1 MPPLIENYEGSYSMW
16 STAGSGRRDRVRAVG
31 HGPRVPR
38 HREVAHGIRV
48 APDRCSVD
56 VEIHDA
62 HAVVVGRSGL
72 QQTEPWTVAPWFGL
86 VNVTLGGASE
96 AVTLTSNNIPSFS
109 VGCCRCRPSD
119 QRSTDRSG
127 RTRRSQGR
135 TPGRHVAQAGEL
147 REIDRLHQ
155 RTALRDLEDPGR
167 LARAQEQ
174 GAPGRVGG
182 QTLEIAP
189 VLRDVE
195 GVGASLRRCRC

>member
-16 STAGSGRRDRVRAVG
+16 STAESGRRDRVRAVG

-109 VGCCRCRPSD
+109 FELLPLSTFRSTIHRSFRPDPSLAGANASPDTWLKPGICERSIVCTNAPLFVISKILAVLRAPRSKVPRDGSEDRPSK
-119 QRSTDRSG
+119 
-127 RTRRSQGR
+127 
-135 TPGRHVAQAGEL
+135 
-147 REIDRLHQ
+147 
-155 RTALRDLEDPGR
+155 
-167 LARAQEQ
+167 
-174 GAPGRVGG
+174 
-182 QTLEIAP
+182 
-189 VLRDVE
+189 
-195 GVGASLRRCRC
+195 SLPY